1 MQKKVMHELP
11 SRFHSGQKFL
21 FILDLEKGTFFSI
34 DYYKIRSGQLFYSQY
49 KLSVWMALQYC
60 VVMTFHDFQKEG
72 CDADPVQGAAYLKEL
87 YEASAKKVG
96 GSGMC
101 DNVQST

>member
-1 MQKKVMHELP
+1 MSYQAD
-11 SRFHSGQKFL
+11 
-21 FILDLEKGTFFSI
+21 FIQARCSCLSYILKRGLFFSI
-34 DYYKIRSGQLFYSQY
+34 DYYKKHSGQLYYFQY
-49 KLSVWMALQYC
+49 KLSVWMAMQYC
-60 VVMTFHDFQKEG
+60 VIMMFYDLKKEG

-96 GSGMC
+96 GTGMC